1 MKTPESF
8 EKDAITKLLKGTRI
22 WSFRPYSAGFGKSG
36 VSDIIGCIPVTIT
49 ADMVGREIGVFF
61 AAEVKRELKEP
72 TLLQRNRIIDI
83 ENAGG
88 KGTWGTAEM
97 VIPDLKK
104 WIAGR
109 LW

>member
-1 MKTPESF
+1 MKTPEKF
-8 EKDAITKLLKGTRI
+8 EKDDIAKFLKTTRA
-22 WSFRPYSAGFGKSG
+22 WWFMPFMMGYGKSG

-49 ADMVGREIGVFF
+49 EQMVGKEIGVFF
-61 AAEVKRELKEP
+61 AAEVKRPMKEP
-72 TLLQRNRIIDI
+72 TFLQRNRIIDI

-104 WIAGR
+104 WIKGQ

>member
-1 MKTPESF
+1 MKTPEGY
-8 EKDAITKLLKGTRI
+8 EKDDIDKFLKTTRC
-22 WSFRPYSAGFGKSG
+22 WWFKPYSAGFGKSG

-49 ADMVGREIGVFF
+49 QEMVGREIGVFF
-61 AAEVKRELKEP
+61 ACEVKRPLKEP

-104 WIAGR
+104 WLAGR

>member
-1 MKTPESF
+1 M
-8 EKDAITKLLKGTRI
+8 
-22 WSFRPYSAGFGKSG
+22 
-36 VSDIIGCIPVTIT
+36 
-49 ADMVGREIGVFF
+49 
-61 AAEVKRELKEP
+61 KEP

-104 WIAGR
+104 WVAGR